1 MSVQC
6 NMLKEVLHMTG
17 LDYYGRPLP
26 SHHSKVLIMYN
37 IFTMYGR

>member
-6 NMLKEVLHMTG
+6 NMLKEVLHVTG

-26 SHHSKVLIMYN
+26 SLHSKVLVMYD
-37 IFTMYGR
+37 IFTMYGC